1 MVRKRTNVQDVLD
14 YEIYSKVPLTAAQSF
29 RFFNENDQNADGNI
43 DQPSVIDANADYMAH
58 YLDVN
63 LMTTAGTPLVD
74 TDLDIISKILKE
86 TWINFQINTAAKVW
100 IASLSSIVK
109 FPMATAAAGASAYDP
124 RNIVN
129 GTYKFNVP
137 LLIPGGQN
145 INVTLNRQ
153 TATNYSGITME
164 LVLLGIVNRSLF
176 VAR

>member
-29 RFFNENDQNADGNI
+29 RFFNENDQNANGNI
-43 DQPSVIDANADYMAH
+43 DQPSVIDANADYMVH

-63 LMTTAGTPLVD
+63 FVA
-74 TDLDIISKILKE
+74 TDGAPFDNADLAIISSILKE

-100 IASLSSIVK
+100 IASLSSIVR
-109 FPMATAAAGASAYDP
+109 FPMAVAAAGASAYTP
-124 RNIVN
+124 VGIVN

-153 TATNYSGITME
+153 TATNYTGITME
-164 LVLLGIVNRSLF
+164 LVMLGIVNRSLF
-176 VAR
+176 VAS

>member
-14 YEIYSKVPLTAAQSF
+14 YEIYSKIDLNTAQSF
-29 RFFNENDQNADGNI
+29 RFFNENDQNANGNI

-63 LMTTAGTPLVD
+63 FLATDGDPLED
-74 TDLDIISKILKE
+74 TDIALIASILKE

-100 IASLSSIVK
+100 IASLSSIVR
-109 FPMATAAAGASAYDP
+109 FPMAVAAAGASAYNP
-124 RNIVN
+124 VGIVN
-129 GTYKFNVP
+129 GSYKFNVP

-164 LVLLGIVNRSLF
+164 LVLLGIVNRSMF